1 MLSYEREDAVIT
13 VDNENRKD
21 VLKNIRNDPRDVEP
35 NFNEIVQEN
44 QVLEEPAGAEIDNN
58 INRNQV
64 LVPPKIEQRFTGKYF
79 Y

>member
-1 MLSYEREDAVIT
+1 MFSYERETAVIT

-21 VLKNIRNDPRDVEP
+21 ILKNIRNDPRDVEP

-44 QVLEEPAGAEIDNN
+44 QVLEEPAGAEVDNN

-64 LVPPKIEQRFTGKYF
+64 LVPPKIEQRFTGK
-79 Y
+79 